1 MHTTNRLGAPP
12 MAAISTRDGMTTLST
27 EIDFRMDRL
36 AGEANRTRRA
46 GLRFGIRHLVGHC
59 LIALGM
65 ALHGGQP
72 VHGGQPATRAESVAT
87 AR

>member
-1 MHTTNRLGAPP
+1 
-12 MAAISTRDGMTTLST
+12 MTTLST

-36 AGEANRTRRA
+36 AREANRTGRA
-46 GLRFGIRHLVGHC
+46 GLRVGIRHLVGHC